1 MGTEADSSH
10 FGGRVRRSSRPERE
24 PPLTL
29 LEAAEY
35 LNVSQRFMRRLVAE
49 RRIAFHKLGHL
60 LRFHVADLD
69 RLLAAGRV
77 EPAQPDGVVGRSRR

>member
-1 MGTEADSSH
+1 MGKRAVGAP
-10 FGGRVRRSSRPERE
+10 GGTAAHGSMDPPRL

-29 LEAAEY
+29 PEAAEY
-35 LNVSQRFMRRLVAE
+35 LNVSERFMRRLVAE
-49 RRIAFHKLGHL
+49 RRVAFHKLGHL

-77 EPAQPDGVVGRSRR
+77 EPAPLDLAVHPRTR

>member
-1 MGTEADSSH
+1 MEAEAENPHS
-10 FGGRVRRSSRPERE
+10 GGRVRRSSRPERE

-29 LEAAEY
+29 PEAAEY
-35 LNVSQRFMRRLVAE
+35 LNVSERFMRRLVAE

-77 EPAQPDGVVGRSRR
+77 EPEQPRADMGSRRR

>member
-1 MGTEADSSH
+1 MGEPD
-10 FGGRVRRSSRPERE
+10 

-29 LEAAEY
+29 AEAAAY

-60 LRFHVADLD
+60 LRFRAVDLD
-69 RLLAAGRV
+69 LFLSSGRV
-77 EPAQPDGVVGRSRR
+77 EPTSQRGRR